1 MPEKGAA
8 AVGVI
13 GLGAMGSAFVERL
26 VRSGHTVVGF
36 DTSPEAML
44 RHAELGG
51 LPADSAAEVARH
63 CGIVITSLAT
73 VAAVREVV
81 DAIAT
86 VDRPEPGWVVDT
98 NTLSPEEKSRARDAL
113 VRSGWRMLDCA
124 VSGHPNM
131 LLAGTATFYISGR
144 DTTHPQVDVALS
156 ALAEDYVD
164 LGDFGNA
171 AIAKLV
177 INHLVI
183 CHDAATAEAM
193 SLAAK
198 AGMSRKA
205 AYDAIVG
212 SAGSSRIFEIRGR
225 MMVDRDYPKGTM
237 YDLIVDKDGPLI
249 AEMARRQRRAVPL
262 FAAAYQTHVDAMGKG
277 WDGTDPATIV
287 EMLDG
292 NLPPQ

>member
-1 MPEKGAA
+1 MPENGAV

-13 GLGAMGSAFVERL
+13 GLGAMGSVFVERL
-26 VRSGHTVVGF
+26 VRNGHAVVGH
-36 DTSPEAML
+36 DISAEAMR
-44 RHAELGG
+44 RHVELGG
-51 LPADSAAEVARH
+51 LPADSPADVARR
-63 CGIVITSLAT
+63 CDVVITSLAT
-73 VAAVREVV
+73 VEAVRQVV
-81 DAIAT
+81 DAIAE

-98 NTLSPEEKSRARDAL
+98 NTLSPEEKSRAKDILAK
-113 VRSGWRMLDCA
+113 SGWRMLDCA

-131 LLAGTATFYISGR
+131 VLAGSATFYVSGR
-144 DTTHPQVDVALS
+144 DSAHPQLDTVLS

-171 AIAKLV
+171 AVAKLV

-183 CHDAATAEAM
+183 CHDVAAAEAM
-193 SLAAK
+193 SLAVK
-198 AGMSRKA
+198 AGMSRKE

-237 YDLIVDKDGPLI
+237 YDLIVDKDGLLI
-249 AEMARRQRRAVPL
+249 AEMARRHRQAIPL
-262 FAAAYQTHVDAMGKG
+262 FAAAYQTHVEAMGKG

-292 NLPPQ
+292 NSPPQ